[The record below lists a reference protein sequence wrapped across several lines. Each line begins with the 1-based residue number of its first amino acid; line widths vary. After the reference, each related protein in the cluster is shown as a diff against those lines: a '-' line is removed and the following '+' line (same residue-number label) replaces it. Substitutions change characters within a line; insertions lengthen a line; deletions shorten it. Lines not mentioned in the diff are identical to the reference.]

1 MAGTTLT
8 SGERFLGRIVI
19 GLCGYY
25 DVLLED
31 GRIVQTVARGKFRKE
46 KIKPLAGDVVYVL
59 QNDEQQGV
67 FGCVDEILPRKN
79 AFVRPPVANIDRV
92 IVVLSASVPH
102 ADLML
107 VDKLLIQAIRAGV
120 EPMICISKADDG
132 QEDYIQSLLD
142 DYRVF
147 PCIVTSSK
155 TGKGV
160 EEFRAALS
168 HGVVAVAGQS
178 GVGKSS
184 LLNAAYPEFKLEV
197 GSLSRKVERGKHTT
211 RASQLFKLS
220 EDSFVLDTP
229 GFSLM
234 ETELID
240 PALLK
245 ESYPE
250 FAGLDDKCRFGTD
263 CLHQGEPGCAAKE
276 LDLPKG
282 RMQRYGELLTEARQ
296 RWKNRY

>member
-1 MAGTTLT
+1 MAGTPLT
-8 SGERFLGRIVI
+8 EDRFLGRIMI

-25 DVLLED
+25 DVLLQD
-31 GRIVQTVARGKFRKE
+31 GRLVQTVARGKFRKE

-92 IVVLSASVPH
+92 VVVLSASVPR

-120 EPMICISKADDG
+120 EPVICISKADDAKK
-132 QEDYIQSLLD
+132 EDIQSLLD
-142 DYRVF
+142 DYRAFSCV
-147 PCIVTSSK
+147 VTSSK
-155 TGKGV
+155 TGRGV
-160 EEFRAALS
+160 EEFRAALQ
-168 HGVVAVAGQS
+168 GGLVAVAGQS

-184 LLNAAYPEFKLEV
+184 LLNAAYPEFSLEV

-211 RASQLFKLS
+211 RASQLLQLS
-220 EDSFVLDTP
+220 GDAFVVDTP

-245 ESYPE
+245 ISYPE
-250 FAGLDDKCRFGTD
+250 FADLDDKCRFGVD
-263 CLHQGEPGCAAKE
+263 CLHQGEPGCAARE
-276 LDLPKG
+276 LDLPEG
-282 RMQRYGELLTEARQ
+282 RMQRYAQLLAEARQ